1 MKIKEYINNFKNS
14 SIVQDALGKIRPTW
28 NVIKNGGGYKILIIS
43 LIITAIFMPIKAIIS
58 FLSKILLGGAG
69 LLTFSSITDII
80 QSIFNGYYYYDS
92 GYLVMAII
100 LTIVSRILSIIAF
113 IITTF
118 VVSNANFRAFK
129 ILAEEERVV
138 SIGEYFS
145 LAFKD
150 LIPYSWKL
158 FLNVILPLFVIEVAG
173 KLINFIPYI
182 RGIAFANLLISILSF
197 ALIFRFFAMMIN
209 IDHEKA
215 VLDFSAYW
223 LTFAVIVY
231 LIKIITSLSILIT
244 LFEMIFVLYTL
255 LLLTGSKYYYGEQ

>member
-14 SIVQDALGKIRPTW
+14 TIVQDALGKIRPTW

-100 LTIVSRILSIIAF
+100 LTVVSTILSIIAF

-118 VVSNANFRAFK
+118 IVSNANFRAFK

-158 FLNVILPLFVIEVAG
+158 FLNVILPL
-173 KLINFIPYI
+173 
-182 RGIAFANLLISILSF
+182 
-197 ALIFRFFAMMIN
+197 LIFRFFAMMIN
-209 IDHEKA
+209 VDHEEA

-231 LIKIITSLSILIT
+231 LIKIITSLSILVT

>member
-1 MKIKEYINNFKNS
+1 MKIKEHINNFKNS
-14 SIVQDALGKIRPTW
+14 TIVQDALGKIRPTW

-43 LIITAIFMPIKAIIS
+43 LIITAIFMPINAIIS

-100 LTIVSRILSIIAF
+100 LTVVSTILSIIAF

-118 VVSNANFRAFK
+118 IVSNANFRAFK

-158 FLNVILPLFVIEVAG
+158 FLNVILPLFVIEVVG

-209 IDHEKA
+209 VDHEEA

-231 LIKIITSLSILIT
+231 LIKIITSLSILVT

>member
-14 SIVQDALGKIRPTW
+14 TIVQEALGKIKPTW

-43 LIITAIFMPIKAIIS
+43 LIITAIFMPINTIIS

-69 LLTFSSITDII
+69 LLTFSSIPDII

-92 GYLVMAII
+92 GYLVMTII
-100 LTIVSRILSIIAF
+100 LTVVSTILYVSAF

-138 SIGEYFS
+138 SIGEYFT
-145 LAFKD
+145 LAFND

-158 FLNVILPLFVIEVAG
+158 FLNVILPLFIIGVAG
-173 KLINFIPYI
+173 KLMNFIPYI

-215 VLDFSAYW
+215 MFDFSAYW

-231 LIKIITSLSILIT
+231 LIKTITSLSILVKF
-244 LFEMIFVLYTL
+244 FEMIFVLYTL